1 MTSEFRWYG
10 ERAKKQI
17 HTKIVRGLTGMAAD
31 TVKLAIANASQPK
44 GGASHPQRQTSTL
57 VRALTMD
64 VDERNLTAKV
74 GIIRGSADAD
84 EALVYAEPLE
94 LGSADGTRP
103 PYPYLFPAAETI
115 TKRAREYF
123 R

>member
-10 ERAKKQI
+10 ERAKRQV
-17 HTKIVRGLTGMAAD
+17 HTKVVRGLTGMAAD
-31 TVKLAIANASQPK
+31 SVKLAISNASQPK
-44 GGASHPQRQTSTL
+44 GSGQHPQRITSTL
-57 VRALTMD
+57 VRAITMD
-64 VDERNLTAKV
+64 VDERKLEAKV
-74 GIIRGSADAD
+74 GIMRGSSDAD

-103 PYPYLFPAAETI
+103 PYPYLFPAVETI